1 MEGLARKG
9 YNLTIVSVDIDIITL
24 PNMHYIHMEKAYE
37 ALYDSTEKIDL
48 LQMSN
53 DNSFKAI
60 FSTNNFCHLN
70 CLGILNSNGL
80 DVILNY
86 PDDFKFDA
94 IIYDF
99 TCGPCLLP
107 FVHKFKNPPL
117 IAVSAFN
124 NPPYTVNLIGGQKYP
139 AYSMR

>member
-9 YNLTIVSVDIDIITL
+9 YNLTIVSVDIDKITL
-24 PNMHYIHMEKAYE
+24 PNMHYIHLEKTYD
-37 ALYDSTEKIDL
+37 ALYNSDEKIDL
-48 LQMSN
+48 LEMAN
-53 DNSFKAI
+53 ENSFDAI
-60 FSTNNFCHLN
+60 KSMNNFGHLS
-70 CLGILNSNGL
+70 CLGMLNSNGL

-94 IIYDF
+94 VIYDF

-107 FVHKFKNPPL
+107 LVHKFKNPPL

-124 NPPYTVNLIGGQKYP
+124 NPPYTVDLIGGQKYP
-139 AYSMR
+139 AYSM

>member
-1 MEGLARKG
+1 M
-9 YNLTIVSVDIDIITL
+9 
-24 PNMHYIHMEKAYE
+24 
-37 ALYDSTEKIDL
+37 
-48 LQMSN
+48 
-53 DNSFKAI
+53 
-60 FSTNNFCHLN
+60 NNFCHLN

-86 PDDFKFDA
+86 PDNFKFDA

-99 TCGPCLLP
+99 TCGPCLLL

-124 NPPYTVNLIGGQKYP
+124 LIGGQKYP